1 MLRLRDHTVADY
13 ATLRDMD
20 STDVAVLHAGDR
32 ACLDELGRYLVA
44 TDAWQRF
51 AIWLLHKHF
60 EPDAGEVFV
69 ESVGTAPR
77 GTETTLVERR
87 AARGLNAT
95 SMRFDTAVSRGVAVI
110 GMEFADQ
117 SGFGATVALSGDDAP
132 VLTGI
137 ADRLRVYGKSERFG
151 VRLIRNPL
159 GLREDEVL
167 VETCDLEH
175 RTLRCSVD
183 KRDDI
188 RAGDTI
194 ETTWQ
199 WKPGPSEAGPTANQY
214 CTMMCGYDGSGN
226 HYFEGHTMWPDS

>member
-13 ATLRDMD
+13 ATLRDID
-20 STDVAVLHAGDR
+20 NTDVAVLHAADR

-44 TDAWQRF
+44 TDAWRRF

-60 EPDAGEVFV
+60 EPATGEVFV
-69 ESVGTAPR
+69 ETVGTAPR
-77 GTETTLVERR
+77 RTETTPVERH

-95 SMRFDTAVSRGVAVI
+95 SMRFDTAVSRGVGIV

-117 SGFGATVALSGDDAP
+117 SGFGATSALSDDDAP

-137 ADRLRVYGKSERFG
+137 AERLRVYGKTERFG

-159 GLREDEVL
+159 GLRESEVL
-167 VETCDLEH
+167 VESCDLRH
-175 RTLRCSVD
+175 RTLRCGVEG
-183 KRDDI
+183 RENI
-188 RAGDTI
+188 RAGDAI

-199 WKPGPSEAGPTANQY
+199 WKPCPGEAGPAATKY
-214 CTMMCGYDGSGN
+214 CTLMCGYDGTGS
-226 HYFEGHTMWPDS
+226 HYPEGHTMWPD